1 MNVINDQRNDHGD
14 MALPLLM
21 GEWAVLM
28 EIIRLRLDQIERI
41 EPDSLDEDVFADL
54 YEDQDT
60 LTRLLA
66 YIENGFAR
74 TFGCLPAAPAHE
86 HRVWQPEPRGRCA
99 GAASGFAPGS
109 VCPGN
114 SSAPLPRDEPRA
126 TGSSMSRIADRVA
139 LLICSAVFAAIA
151 WATFRYA
158 GEWVMPVVM
167 AVMLVA
173 LGSEVRRLRRIL
185 DGHGID
191 WRPRRRF
198 FRK

>member
-1 MNVINDQRNDHGD
+1 MNVNDQRNGHGD
-14 MALPLLM
+14 MTLPMLI

-28 EIIRLRLDQIERI
+28 EIIRLRLDHIERI
-41 EPDSLDEDVFADL
+41 DPDSLDEDVLADL
-54 YEDQDT
+54 YENQDT

-74 TFGCLPAAPAHE
+74 TFGGLPPVPVRERRAWPPA
-86 HRVWQPEPRGRCA
+86 PRGRCA
-99 GAASGFAPGS
+99 GAASGFAPGT

-126 TGSSMSRIADRVA
+126 TGNSMSRIADRVA
-139 LLICSAVFAAIA
+139 LLICGVVFAGIA

-173 LGSEVRRLRRIL
+173 LGSEVRRLRRLL

>member
-1 MNVINDQRNDHGD
+1 MCATDGGDVNVINDQPNDHGD

-41 EPDSLDEDVFADL
+41 DPDSLDEDALADL

-74 TFGCLPAAPAHE
+74 TFGGLPAAP
-86 HRVWQPEPRGRCA
+86 
-99 GAASGFAPGS
+99 ASGFAPGS

-114 SSAPLPRDEPRA
+114 SSAPLPHDEPRA

-139 LLICSAVFAAIA
+139 LLICGVVFAGIA

-158 GEWVMPVVM
+158 GAWVMPVVT

-173 LGSEVRRLRRIL
+173 LGSEVRRLRRLL